1 VILGRRH
8 VVGHVA
14 VVDSNRAR
22 AETLA
27 RALRSAGHRVTLL
40 EEARRVAQ
48 AVVEQTPDVLLI
60 TLGFAERGVGA
71 IVRSVRQAL
80 GDDVAVLVLV
90 GQDDPDTLVEADE
103 LIKEPLDPGELT
115 LRVSNILRAQAER
128 RGLQRRVD
136 QLLKLHKVT
145 WAFSLAG
152 GARKLFG
159 HLSRQCAEI
168 VKARKGLVLLF
179 DADRRQMVAQHEAFG
194 LTPEQVE
201 AARYAV
207 DGEARSRWN
216 FRKNG
221 PLLSN
226 NAQADTRLLP
236 EMAASLELGSLLAV
250 PLIRGPK
257 IDGVLLAA
265 DREGG
270 GGFNDDDLN
279 LLLAMA
285 GQAGVAVENLR
296 LHEEVKRA
304 NDLLKEYDRLKSEF
318 VAIVAHDFRRPLMGI
333 RGFAELV
340 LDEPTLS
347 EETRREFMRT
357 VIAETDGLAAL
368 ANDTLLIT
376 QIETGQLSFRWS
388 EVDIG
393 PFLLQHATPLGL
405 TEHSVVLDV
414 PPHFPRIVADPD
426 RLRQVLVNLVGNG
439 VKYSPRGGAIH
450 IRCRERGDDHVMIEV
465 TDHGLGIPKEQ
476 VASLFQKFSRVRSD
490 EHMQVQGT
498 GLGLYICRLI
508 VEGHGGQIWVESE
521 LGEGSTFGL
530 VLPRDASAIAP
541 RAPELPRR
549 DSVIP
554 SAD

>member
-90 GQDDPDTLVEADE
+90 GQEDPDTLVEADE

-128 RGLQRRVD
+128 RGLQRRVE

-270 GGFNDDDLN
+270 GGFSDDDLN

-388 EVDIG
+388 EVDLG

-450 IRCRERGDDHVMIEV
+450 IRCRERGDDHVVIEV

-541 RAPELPRR
+541 KAPELPRR
-549 DSVIP
+549 DSVSP